1 MIRNFRHRGLETFFR
16 IGAVTGIRPSHAEK
30 VRLVL
35 ARLQSATTPGD
46 LRLPGLRLHK
56 LTGDRNGQWSVRIS
70 GNWRITFGFDGPD
83 AIDVNYEDYH

>member
-16 IGAVTGIRPSHAEK
+16 IGAATGIRPSHAEK

-35 ARLQSATTPGD
+35 ARLQAATTPGD

-56 LTGDRNGQWSVRIS
+56 LAGWRPQWPVV
-70 GNWRITFGFDGPD
+70 GPYQRQLAD
-83 AIDVNYEDYH
+83 HIRF